1 MRIYKEWSW
10 PVLFQDY
17 PHYDHRRHLSF
28 PQHHALSWSFLFT
41 TMSITAFKFAFTF
54 TSTLCYTS
62 SMATFTLAEQQH
74 AINPFPQTFN
84 NSIEGFH
91 GNMYCKQSY
100 YSPPNPSQSFPP
112 PPYSRLP
119 IWWILSW
126 WISTTRTFVTV
137 DTMLAVMWP
146 RALLG
151 LDFLSRYYIHCRR
164 LSCLIFKFGLFSL
177 PPLMLQ
183 YIYIYVVLQLE
194 SKYYYYY
201 YDPII
206 GQFGFVGPC

>member
-1 MRIYKEWSW
+1 
-10 PVLFQDY
+10 
-17 PHYDHRRHLSF
+17 
-28 PQHHALSWSFLFT
+28 
-41 TMSITAFKFAFTF
+41 
-54 TSTLCYTS
+54 
-62 SMATFTLAEQQH
+62 
-74 AINPFPQTFN
+74 
-84 NSIEGFH
+84 
-91 GNMYCKQSY
+91 
-100 YSPPNPSQSFPP
+100 
-112 PPYSRLP
+112 
-119 IWWILSW
+119 
-126 WISTTRTFVTV
+126 
-137 DTMLAVMWP
+137 MLAVMWP

-194 SKYYYYY
+194 SKFYYYY